1 MELLPL
7 PCTVCIYS
15 WPTVFWCVAIH
26 IIFLFSLTGVSPTKW
41 MESLNLSFDSFF
53 FFRLFSNVTEWSSE
67 WMHSC
72 VHGRWPRLLI
82 SDHSELYSP
91 SATSTSNNHRKGTI
105 FQHGWPAYCALCEG
119 HMAGRDTSSPSS
131 LSIAFAS
138 ALIELR
144 REGRVTP
151 LPLRVSFFCSQVSSA
166 LP

>member
-1 MELLPL
+1 VSNFLSLPTYNPRVKGQCDSIRLMDSIYKQGCRGVWIQFILNMELLPL

-53 FFRLFSNVTEWSSE
+53 FFRLFSNVIEWSSE
-67 WMHSC
+67 WMHSF

-91 SATSTSNNHRKGTI
+91 SATSTSNNHRKVTI
-105 FQHGWPAYCALCEG
+105 FQHGWPAYCALW
-119 HMAGRDTSSPSS
+119 
-131 LSIAFAS
+131 
-138 ALIELR
+138 
-144 REGRVTP
+144 
-151 LPLRVSFFCSQVSSA
+151 
-166 LP
+166 